1 MSGSKD
7 VLSFEDA
14 LTQLET
20 ITRQLESGQESLE
33 ESMKLYEKGIQLK
46 ELCEKKLKEAEG
58 KWQVLRNKASEALLE
73 DFQDENES

>member
-1 MSGSKD
+1 MSGSKKNIT
-7 VLSFEDA
+7 FEDA

-46 ELCEKKLKEAEG
+46 EVCEKKLQEAEG
-58 KWQVLRNKASEALLE
+58 KWQILRSKATGTTLE
-73 DFQDENES
+73 DFKEQNES

>member
-58 KWQVLRNKASEALLE
+58 KWQVLRNKASEAVLE
-73 DFQDENES
+73 DFQDEDES